1 MSAPGVEKVAGQSFG
16 DVAQTVSEQAVVLLR
31 QEAARARRELTAKA
45 GEASAG
51 AAMVGGAVVLGSLAT
66 GTGTAALVLFLSRR
80 TEASAAALGVTG
92 LYAGGAALLARE
104 GITRLRTPA
113 PPVPEKTVERA
124 KKAPSKP
131 RKKPARPAQ
140 ERARSTANR
149 TRKAA
154 SAARPKKP

>member
-1 MSAPGVEKVAGQSFG
+1 MSAPGVDKVAERSFG

-31 QEAARARRELTAKA
+31 QEVARARQEITAKA

-80 TEASAAALGVTG
+80 TDASAAALGVTG

-113 PPVPEKTVERA
+113 PPVPEKPA
-124 KKAPSKP
+124 KKNPPKA
-131 RKKPARPAQ
+131 RKKAARPSQA
-140 ERARSTANR
+140 RARSTANR